1 VKYGGVQ
8 FRGRGYLLYQLADMY
23 RGGPNP
29 LADMDRGPYPR
40 GVKIRCDTGLNQ
52 IEALKSGGFSWS
64 EIART
69 LGISDKTLRRR
80 RHKLGMRVEG
90 REYSN
95 LSDHDLDNSI
105 CNIVATTPGA
115 GFRLVQ
121 GGLRE
126 CRITVQ
132 RHRVL
137 HSMHRIDPVSS
148 TLRNA
153 RRIVRRTYNVPCPNA
168 LW

>member
-1 VKYGGVQ
+1 
-8 FRGRGYLLYQLADMY
+8 M
-23 RGGPNP
+23 GGPIP
-29 LADMDRGPYPR
+29 RKGVHTVSASGYVPWGSKSASGYGPR

-69 LGISDKTLRRR
+69 LGISDKTLHRR

-105 CNIVATTPGA
+105 RNIVATAPGA

-121 GGLRE
+121 GGFRE
-126 CRITVQ
+126 SYYRSEELFGELTMSHV
-132 RHRVL
+132 
-137 HSMHRIDPVSS
+137 
-148 TLRNA
+148 
-153 RRIVRRTYNVPCPNA
+153 
-168 LW
+168 

>member
-1 VKYGGVQ
+1 
-8 FRGRGYLLYQLADMY
+8 
-23 RGGPNP
+23 
-29 LADMDRGPYPR
+29 
-40 GVKIRCDTGLNQ
+40 
-52 IEALKSGGFSWS
+52 
-64 EIART
+64 

-80 RHKLGMRVEG
+80 RHELGMRVEG

-105 CNIVATTPGA
+105 RNIVATTPGA

-126 CRITVQ
+126 RGITVH

-153 RRIVRRTYNVPCPNA
+153 RRTVLTKFFQRRQVVDIKTHKNHKM
-168 LW
+168 